1 MESFP
6 KSIQTGEDLHTAED
20 WIFENLKADR
30 INELAADMLTYA
42 IMKLKFLALLTTAH
56 SSGSSQ
62 KVIQCV
68 VNSSAFIINL
78 IDLTT
83 FFQYSEA
90 LEISKVMFPL
100 FYVKVCMCLL
110 PGIHIVN

>member
-1 MESFP
+1 LESFP

-62 KVIQCV
+62 KVIQ
-68 VNSSAFIINL
+68 
-78 IDLTT
+78 
-83 FFQYSEA
+83 
-90 LEISKVMFPL
+90 
-100 FYVKVCMCLL
+100 
-110 PGIHIVN
+110 